1 MKSVQDLTTNKEYN
15 KRLIQLL
22 EGYDIKSIV
31 SEMEHNSSLFM
42 QLMNL
47 ANYVETDFET
57 IINEDFLLNNLNCN
71 KNESKKILKN

>member
-1 MKSVQDLTTNKEYN
+1 MKSIQDLTTNKEYN

-57 IINEDFLLNNLNCN
+57 II
-71 KNESKKILKN
+71 